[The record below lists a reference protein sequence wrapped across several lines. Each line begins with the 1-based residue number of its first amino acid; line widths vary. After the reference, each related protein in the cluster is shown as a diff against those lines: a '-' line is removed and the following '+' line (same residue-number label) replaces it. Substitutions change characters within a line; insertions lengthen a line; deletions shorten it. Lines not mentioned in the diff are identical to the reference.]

1 MLQTSGLFL
10 SAHADRP
17 VISTGTPHVTAS
29 QTNISAPRRQ
39 SRRQVP
45 EKEKKGL
52 GMLPRPRFADRARFE
67 LAEGCPSTV
76 FKTVSLGRSD
86 TCPDARSHAQ
96 VFIIQKGGMLIFG
109 SAVGLGFACW
119 LSAISPS
126 VISPS
131 VSYADSSLIRGSSS
145 AHITRRRGNRGGSWS
160 AR

>member
-67 LAEGCPSTV
+67 LAEAFTSHAFEAC
-76 FKTVSLGRSD
+76 SLDRSD
-86 TCPDARSHAQ
+86 TYPLCYLKTSN
-96 VFIIQKGGMLIFG
+96 FIILPQLWRLSNPIEGFLRCLRL
-109 SAVGLGFACW
+109 LG
-119 LSAISPS
+119 
-126 VISPS
+126 
-131 VSYADSSLIRGSSS
+131 VSYSREHCVALCEDGCADSVRKS
-145 AHITRRRGNRGGSWS
+145 ALCE
-160 AR
+160 

>member
-1 MLQTSGLFL
+1 MLRHHKPIYQHPGGDQE
-10 SAHADRP
+10 DRF
-17 VISTGTPHVTAS
+17 
-29 QTNISAPRRQ
+29 Q
-39 SRRQVP
+39 
-45 EKEKKGL
+45 KKKKGL

-131 VSYADSSLIRGSSS
+131 VSYADSSLIRGS
-145 AHITRRRGNRGGSWS
+145 
-160 AR
+160 

>member
-119 LSAISPS
+119 LLA
-126 VISPS
+126 ISPS
-131 VSYADSSLIRGSSS
+131 VSYADSSPIKGELKHDETQASHLVGSMTSLPPM
-145 AHITRRRGNRGGSWS
+145 
-160 AR
+160 

>member
-1 MLQTSGLFL
+1 MLRHHKPIYQHPGGNQE
-10 SAHADRP
+10 DRF
-17 VISTGTPHVTAS
+17 
-29 QTNISAPRRQ
+29 Q
-39 SRRQVP
+39 
-45 EKEKKGL
+45 KKKKGL

-119 LSAISPS
+119 LLAISPS

-131 VSYADSSLIRGSSS
+131 VSYADSSLTEGAKHDETRLPLRGS
-145 AHITRRRGNRGGSWS
+145 ITSLPPM
-160 AR
+160 